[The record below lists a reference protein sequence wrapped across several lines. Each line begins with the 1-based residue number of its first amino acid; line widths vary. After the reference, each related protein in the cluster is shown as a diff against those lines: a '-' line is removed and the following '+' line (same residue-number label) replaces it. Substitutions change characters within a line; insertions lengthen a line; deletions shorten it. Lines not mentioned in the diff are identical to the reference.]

1 MDLNSSRL
9 LACGAEWRATVT
21 NALSNIGMAGRNQ
34 ASILTLL
41 PRVAVVLDVW
51 FVGIGAAWAGGGGGW
66 ARWLSR
72 SMRAGDPPVGET
84 GEMTLG
90 RG

>member
-1 MDLNSSRL
+1 M
-9 LACGAEWRATVT
+9 
-21 NALSNIGMAGRNQ
+21 
-34 ASILTLL
+34 LTLL
-41 PRVAVVLDVW
+41 PRVAVVFDDW
-51 FVGIGAAWAGGGGGW
+51 FVGTGAAWAGGGGGW

-72 SMRAGDPPVGET
+72 SIRAGDPPVGDT